1 MIKSLSAVLCSC
13 VIGLTAFASTAMAEE
28 AKEMTAQQSKMGT
41 CNKEAKE
48 KALTGDD
55 RKKFMSECLSSN
67 KKEKQQNKMKTCNK
81 DAKEKALKGD
91 DRKKFMSECLSN

>member
-41 CNKEAKE
+41 CNKDAKE
-48 KALTGDD
+48 KALKGDD
-55 RKKFMSECLSSN
+55 RKKFMSECLSA
-67 KKEKQQNKMKTCNK
+67 KKVTQQDKMKTCNK